1 MLSRR
6 REIVTPLFEYPRA
19 VAVNIAAL
27 AFSTVL
33 PLLACGTPATEARKV
48 HTGPTELLHETTA
61 ASADLPAPGPTVGA
75 ERLDRLLPLL
85 RGKRVGLVV
94 NHTSLSA
101 DTHLVDRLLA
111 HDVDVRAVFAPE
123 HGFRG
128 LASDGE
134 RVDDQTDP
142 ATGLPIVSLYG
153 KQKRPTAEHY
163 ADLDVVV
170 FDVQDVGT
178 RFYTYIYTMYYAMD
192 AAAEYGVEVVV
203 LDRPNPLG
211 ALVDGP
217 VLDTAY
223 RSFVGLLPLPSVHG
237 MTVGELAR
245 MYNGEGW
252 LGDGR
257 NAALTVVPVANYAVG
272 DEYVL
277 PVRPSPN
284 LPNQASIYLYPTLCH
299 FEGTVASI
307 GRGTDFPFQVVG
319 HPRFTPDTFAFTP
332 EARPGAR
339 YAKLKGEI
347 CYGIDLRDASAA
359 TGFAGIDWGL
369 LATVQRALPDDVDL
383 IARDHFDLVAGGAG
397 LRRAVENGELSRFGE
412 TYRDEVAAFRERRSP
427 YLLYPR
433 R

>member
-1 MLSRR
+1 M
-6 REIVTPLFEYPRA
+6 
-19 VAVNIAAL
+19 NIPAL

-33 PLLACGTPATEARKV
+33 PLLGCGTPATENLKV
-48 HTGPTELLHETTA
+48 QAGATELLDGSGA
-61 ASADLPAPGPTVGA
+61 APADLPAPGPTVGA

-111 HDVDVRAVFAPE
+111 HGVDVRAVFAPE

-134 RVDDQTDP
+134 EVADQTDP

-153 KQKRPTAEHY
+153 KQKRPSAEHY
-163 ADLDVVV
+163 AGLDVVV
-170 FDVQDVGT
+170 FDVQDVGA
-178 RFYTYIYTMYYAMD
+178 RFYTYIYTMYYVLD
-192 AAAEYGVEVVV
+192 AAAEYGVEAVV

-252 LGDGR
+252 LGGGR
-257 NAALTVVPVANYAVG
+257 SAELTVVPVADYAVG

-299 FEGTVASI
+299 FEGTVASV
-307 GRGTDFPFQVVG
+307 GRGTEFPFQVVG

-339 YAKLKGEI
+339 YAKLAGER
-347 CYGIDLRDASAA
+347 CYGIDLRDAPAA
-359 TGFAGIDWGL
+359 TTFAGIDWEL

-383 IARDHFDLVAGGAG
+383 IARDHFDLVAGGTA
-397 LRRAVENGELSRFGE
+397 LRRAVENGGLAGFGE
-412 TYRDEVAAFRERRSP
+412 SYRDEVAAFRERRSP